1 MMQTPPPK
9 PRSRLFPK
17 ILLVIL
23 LPLALWGVIVAWQIA
38 SYAQR
43 DETAPADVA
52 IVLGAGTR
60 RETPSPVFRERI
72 DHAINLYRSGVVRAI
87 ILTGG
92 VGNGRTVADSEI
104 ARDYALEEGVPAEV
118 IYIEMN
124 SETTLENLQEA
135 RTIMQDEGFESALV
149 VSDPLHLY
157 RALNMAGGLGLDAH
171 PSPTPTSRINSWWA
185 NLFFLVRE
193 VPLVMQYSFFGGG
206 DG

>member
-1 MMQTPPPK
+1 V
-9 PRSRLFPK
+9 
-17 ILLVIL
+17 LV
-23 LPLALWGVIVAWQIA
+23 ALNIYN
-38 SYAQR
+38 YAQR

-104 ARDYALEEGVPAEV
+104 ARDYALEEGVPTEA
-118 IYIEMN
+118 IYIETS
-124 SETTLENLQEA
+124 SETTLQNLQEA
-135 RTIMQDEGFESALV
+135 REIMQGQGFESALV

-157 RALNMAGGLGLDAH
+157 RALAMAGDLGLDAH

-185 NLFFLVRE
+185 NLLVRE
-193 VPLVMQYSFFGGG
+193 VPLVMQYSLFGGG
-206 DG
+206 EG

>member
-1 MMQTPPPK
+1 MTQTLPPK
-9 PRSRLFPK
+9 PRSRWLPK
-17 ILLVIL
+17 CLLAIFVTL
-23 LPLALWGVIVAWQIA
+23 LSWSVLVALNIYN
-38 SYAQR
+38 YAQR

-72 DHAINLYRSGVVRAI
+72 DHAINLYRNGTVHAI

-104 ARDYALEEGVPAEV
+104 ARDYALEEGVPAEA
-118 IYIEMN
+118 IYIETS
-124 SETTLENLQEA
+124 SETTLQNLQEA
-135 RTIMQDEGFESALV
+135 RGIMQGQGFESALV

-157 RALNMAGGLGLDAH
+157 RALAMAGDLGMNAH

-193 VPLVMQYSFFGGG
+193 VPLVMQYSLFGGG
-206 DG
+206 EG